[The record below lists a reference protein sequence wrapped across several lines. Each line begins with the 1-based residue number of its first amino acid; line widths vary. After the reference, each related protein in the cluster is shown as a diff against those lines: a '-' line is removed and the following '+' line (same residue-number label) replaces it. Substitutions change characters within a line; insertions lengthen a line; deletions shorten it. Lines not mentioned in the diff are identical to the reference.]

1 MRAAVFYGPNQ
12 PLRVEEYPTPKPGAG
27 EALVRV
33 AACGVCHTDLHYLKG
48 VPTFKK
54 PPMILGHEISGTV
67 AEVGSGVKEVSV
79 GDRVLIPAILPCGK
93 CYYCRVGRE
102 NICLNLLMVG
112 NMVDGGYAEYIKVPA
127 KDLIKL
133 PGEVPLQEAAV
144 IADAITSPYAAVVR
158 RAELKPGETVAVWGA
173 TGGLGLNAVQ
183 IAAAFGGR
191 VIALG
196 RREDNLKLA
205 KELGAWE
212 TVNLKED
219 KEPVRT
225 VRRLTGG
232 GVDVAIDCT
241 GVPQVMEQAFESVRQ
256 GGRFIV
262 VGYTDK
268 PITINAGRIMFR
280 ELEIRGVMGCRPVDY
295 YGAVELV
302 RSGRIKLLVSHKLPL
317 EQINEAFKLLEEG
330 RVTRAI
336 VTP

>member
-1 MRAAVFYGPNQ
+1 MKAAVFYGPNQ
-12 PLRVEEYPTPKPGAG
+12 PLKVEEYPTPKVGPG
-27 EALVRV
+27 EALVKV
-33 AACGVCHTDLHYLKG
+33 AACGVCHTDMHYLKG

-67 AEVGSGVKEVSV
+67 AEVGEGVTAVKP
-79 GDRVLIPAILPCGK
+79 GDRVLVPAILPCGR
-93 CYYCRVGRE
+93 CYYCRIGRE

-112 NMVDGGYAEYIKVPA
+112 NHVDGGYAEYIKVPA
-127 KDLIKL
+127 KDLIPL
-133 PGEVPLQEAAV
+133 PSEIPLQEGAI

-173 TGGLGLNAVQ
+173 TGGLGLNVVQ
-183 IAAAFGGR
+183 IASALGGK

-196 RREDNLKLA
+196 RREENLKLA

-212 TVNLKED
+212 TINLKED

-232 GVDVAIDCT
+232 GADVAFDVT
-241 GVPQVMEQAFESVRQ
+241 GVPQVIEQAFESIKQ

-262 VGYTDK
+262 VGYSDK

-280 ELEIRGVMGCRPVDY
+280 ELEIRGVMGCRPIDY
-295 YGAVELV
+295 YGAIELV
-302 RSGRIKLLVSHKLPL
+302 RSGKIRLLVSHKLPL

-330 RVTRAI
+330 KVTRAI

>member
-1 MRAAVFYGPNQ
+1 MKAAVFYGPNQ
-12 PLRVEEYPTPKPGAG
+12 PLKVEEYPTPKPGPG
-27 EALVRV
+27 EALIRV

-67 AEVGSGVKEVSV
+67 VEVGEGVREVSV
-79 GDRVLIPAILPCGK
+79 GDRVLVPAIIPCGK
-93 CYYCRVGRE
+93 CYYCRIGRE

-112 NMVDGGYAEYIKVPA
+112 NMIDGGYAEYFKAPA

-133 PGEVPLQEAAV
+133 PTEIPLQEGAV

-173 TGGLGLNAVQ
+173 TGGLGLNTVQ
-183 IAAAFGGR
+183 IAAALGGK

-205 KELGAWE
+205 KELGAWQ
-212 TVNLKED
+212 TINLKED

-225 VRRLTGG
+225 IRRLTGG
-232 GVDVAIDCT
+232 GVDAAFDCT

-262 VGYTDK
+262 IGYTDK
-268 PITINAGRIMFR
+268 PISINAGRLMFR
-280 ELEIRGVMGCRPVDY
+280 ELEIKGVMGCRPIDY
-295 YGAVELV
+295 YGAIELV
-302 RSGRIKLLVSHKLPL
+302 RAGRIKLLVSHKLPL
-317 EQINEAFKLLEEG
+317 EEINEAFKLLEEG
-330 RVTRAI
+330 KVTRAI

>member
-1 MRAAVFYGPNQ
+1 LRAAVFYGPNQ

-225 VRRLTGG
+225 IRRLTGG

>member
-1 MRAAVFYGPNQ
+1 MKAAVFYGPNQ
-12 PLRVEEYPTPKPGAG
+12 PLKVEEYPTPKPGAG
-27 EALVRV
+27 EALVEV

-67 AEVGSGVKEVSV
+67 AEVGGDVKEVSV
-79 GDRVLIPAILPCGK
+79 GDRVLVPAILPCGK
-93 CYYCRVGRE
+93 CYYCRAGRE

-112 NMVDGGYAEYIKVPA
+112 NMVDGGYAEYIKVPS

-133 PGEVPLQEAAV
+133 PKEIPLQEGAV

-173 TGGLGLNAVQ
+173 TGGLGLNTVQ
-183 IAAAFGGR
+183 IAAALGGK

-212 TVNLKED
+212 TINLKED

-225 VRRLTGG
+225 IRKLTAG
-232 GVDVAIDCT
+232 GVDVAFDCT
-241 GVPQVMEQAFESVRQ
+241 GVAQVMEQAFESVRQ
-256 GGRFIV
+256 GGRFII
-262 VGYTDK
+262 VGYSDK

-280 ELEIRGVMGCRPVDY
+280 ELEIRGVMGCRPIDY
-295 YGAVELV
+295 YGAVEMV

-330 RVTRAI
+330 KVTRAI
-336 VTP
+336 VIP

>member
-1 MRAAVFYGPNQ
+1 LRAAVFYGPNQ

-183 IAAAFGGR
+183 IAAVFGGR

-225 VRRLTGG
+225 IRRLTGG

-280 ELEIRGVMGCRPVDY
+280 ELEIRGVMGCRPIDY

>member
-1 MRAAVFYGPNQ
+1 VFYGPNQ

>member
-1 MRAAVFYGPNQ
+1 LRAAVFYGPNQ

>member
-1 MRAAVFYGPNQ
+1 MKAAVFYGPNQ
-12 PLRVEEYPTPKPGAG
+12 PLKVEEYPTPKPGRG
-27 EALVRV
+27 EALVKV

-67 AEVGSGVKEVSV
+67 AELGEDVKEVSV
-79 GDRVLIPAILPCGK
+79 GDRVLVPAILPCGK
-93 CYYCRVGRE
+93 CYYCRIGRE

-112 NMVDGGYAEYIKVPA
+112 NMVDGGYAEYVKVPA

-133 PGEVPLQEAAV
+133 PDEIPLQEGAV
-144 IADAITSPYAAVVR
+144 IADAITSPYAAVVK

-173 TGGLGLNAVQ
+173 TGGLGLNTVQ
-183 IAAAFGGR
+183 IAAAMGGK

-196 RREDNLKLA
+196 RREENLKLA
-205 KELGAWE
+205 KEIGAWQ
-212 TVNLKED
+212 TINLKED
-219 KEPVRT
+219 KEPVKT
-225 VRRLTGG
+225 IRRLTGG
-232 GVDVAIDCT
+232 GVDVAFDCT

-256 GGRFIV
+256 GGRFII
-262 VGYTDK
+262 VGYSDK

-280 ELEIRGVMGCRPVDY
+280 ELEIRGVMGCRPIDY

-302 RSGRIKLLVSHKLPL
+302 RSGRIRLLVSHKLPL

-330 RVTRAI
+330 KVTRAI

>member
-1 MRAAVFYGPNQ
+1 MKAAVFYGPNQ
-12 PLRVEEYPTPKPGAG
+12 PLKVEEYPTPKVGPG
-27 EALVRV
+27 EALVKV
-33 AACGVCHTDLHYLKG
+33 AACGVCHTDMHYLKG

-67 AEVGSGVKEVSV
+67 AEVGEGVTAVKP
-79 GDRVLIPAILPCGK
+79 GDRVLIPAILPCGR
-93 CYYCRVGRE
+93 CYYCRIGRE

-112 NMVDGGYAEYIKVPA
+112 NHVDGGYAEYIKVPA
-127 KDLIKL
+127 KDLIPL
-133 PGEVPLQEAAV
+133 PSEIPLQEGAI

-173 TGGLGLNAVQ
+173 TGGLGLNVVQ
-183 IAAAFGGR
+183 IASALGGK

-196 RREDNLKLA
+196 RREENLKLA

-212 TVNLKED
+212 TINLKED

-232 GVDVAIDCT
+232 GADVAFDVT
-241 GVPQVMEQAFESVRQ
+241 GVPQVIEQAFESIKQ

-262 VGYTDK
+262 VGYSDK

-280 ELEIRGVMGCRPVDY
+280 ELEIRGVMGCRPIDY
-295 YGAVELV
+295 YGAIELV
-302 RSGRIKLLVSHKLPL
+302 RSGKIRLLVSHKLPL

-330 RVTRAI
+330 KVTRAI